1 MAIETT
7 LRPTIPGA
15 TSPNGA
21 PANRSGASTPLAP
34 VRSDE
39 PTAGELVAQAAPTN
53 SAPLRSSSSRIGG
66 GLQDQV
72 ARAQQAMDYLSR
84 VGSQLESLKSEL
96 TAKLSGANASR
107 QQLEAQVRQLTQTL
121 QSRKSSGGGSVDAN
135 LNYTPKPAEQRFRI
149 RGVDLQSLR
158 QNAPQSIA
166 FSVGSAGG
174 PQSAVDITHDQSDDE
189 IARAINR
196 AMAPMGVRAGLEGGG
211 LVFST
216 PESNWSSVKDSI
228 AVSGRGRVQADEV
241 PPAPMPQGWDTGNT
255 DALRQNLR
263 EVVQAL
269 ERVRRSQ
276 AAASE
281 ALSAANLEVAQ
292 AQTPPPEIDVA
303 ADSFSNVA
311 ANTDYDSLLSLSSA
325 LVGVSRERVLALL
338 GLR

>member
-1 MAIETT
+1 MAMDTT
-7 LRPTIPGA
+7 LRPQLPGGTGSTLGTRASASA
-15 TSPNGA
+15 TLVPTRPADA
-21 PANRSGASTPLAP
+21 PAADQPSTQAP
-34 VRSDE
+34 
-39 PTAGELVAQAAPTN
+39 APGQG
-53 SAPLRSSSSRIGG
+53 PLRSNRTRIGG
-66 GLQDQV
+66 GMQEQV

-84 VGSQLESLKSEL
+84 VASQLEALKGEL
-96 TAKLSGANASR
+96 TAKLSGASASR

-121 QSRKSSGGGSVDAN
+121 QSRKKTGGGSVDAN
-135 LNYTPKPAEQRFRI
+135 LNYTPKPADQRFRI
-149 RGVDLQSLR
+149 RNMDLDTLR

-174 PQSAVDITHDQSDDE
+174 PQTSIDIDPDQSDEE
-189 IARAINR
+189 IARAIDR
-196 AMAPMGVRAGLEGGG
+196 AMAPMGVRARVGDKGGLE
-211 LVFST
+211 FTT
-216 PESNWSSVKDSI
+216 PEANWPAVKDSI
-228 AVSGRGRVQADEV
+228 AVSGRGRVQTEEA
-241 PPAPMPQGWDTGNT
+241 PPAPLPQGWDTSNT

-281 ALSAANLEVAQ
+281 ALSNANLEITKAE
-292 AQTPPPEIDVA
+292 TLPPEVNLATDA
-303 ADSFSNVA
+303 FSNAA